1 MNLKC
6 ALKWGFLL
14 YLTYVPIAFAAEGIK
29 LKGISV
35 HYAIASDDPDVARL
49 GAYPKLT
56 RYNLHNDAA
65 PAKIDVVVN
74 LEGNITADV
83 ILNIVPVVGKTDWS
97 VREGITDL
105 ELLESSKVEFTNIV
119 HLEKKISASDD
130 KQIVFQGINLDE
142 LIGRFTMSDLWP
154 RQLIFKVGLVPHE
167 TEDDIS
173 DNLGSYILTLDP
185 PD

>member
-1 MNLKC
+1 MNFKC

-14 YLTYVPIAFAAEGIK
+14 YLTCVPTAFAAEGVRVK
-29 LKGISV
+29 EISV
-35 HYAIASDDPDVARL
+35 HYALASDHPDVARL

-74 LEGNITADV
+74 LEGNMPADIV
-83 ILNIVPVVGKTDWS
+83 LNIIPVVGKTDWS

-105 ELLESSKVEFTNIV
+105 KLLESPKVEFPSIV

-142 LIGRFTMSDLWP
+142 LIGRFTKSDLWP
-154 RQLIFKVGLVPHE
+154 RQLIFKVGLVPHGL
-167 TEDDIS
+167 EDDIS
-173 DNLGSYILTLDP
+173 DNLASYTLTLDP